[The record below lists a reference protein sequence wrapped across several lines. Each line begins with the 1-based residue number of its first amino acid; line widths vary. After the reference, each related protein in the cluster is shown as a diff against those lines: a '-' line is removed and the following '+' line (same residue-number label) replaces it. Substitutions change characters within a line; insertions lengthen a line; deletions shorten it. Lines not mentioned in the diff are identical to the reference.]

1 MYLLDTNICIAL
13 LKNHPNAV
21 PRFSQ
26 HFQSSYLSS
35 IVVSELYKG
44 VYCSQKIEQNLATL
58 QQFINLLP
66 LVDFDLLSA
75 REFGRIQG
83 ELRRIG
89 KPTGELDAMIA
100 AVARSRDFILVTDN
114 LKHFQNIVNLKI
126 ENWLIN
132 E

>member
-1 MYLLDTNICIAL
+1 M
-13 LKNHPNAV
+13 
-21 PRFSQ
+21 
-26 HFQSSYLSS
+26 
-35 IVVSELYKG
+35 
-44 VYCSQKIEQNLATL
+44 LA
-58 QQFINLLP
+58 
-66 LVDFDLLSA
+66 A
-75 REFGRIQG
+75 REFGQIQG
-83 ELRRIG
+83 EIRRIG

>member
-21 PRFSQ
+21 PRFAQ
-26 HFQSSYLSS
+26 HFESSYLSS

-44 VYCSQKIEQNLATL
+44 VYCSQKIEQNLAAL
-58 QQFINLLP
+58 HQFISLLP
-66 LVDFDLLSA
+66 LVDFDLLAA
-75 REFGRIQG
+75 REFGQIQG

>member
-1 MYLLDTNICIAL
+1 M
-13 LKNHPNAV
+13 
-21 PRFSQ
+21 
-26 HFQSSYLSS
+26 
-35 IVVSELYKG
+35 
-44 VYCSQKIEQNLATL
+44 LA
-58 QQFINLLP
+58 
-66 LVDFDLLSA
+66 A
-75 REFGRIQG
+75 RELDQIQG

-126 ENWLIN
+126 ENSLIN